1 MSKQEWIEDAVKN
14 FRNGCLGLQKELA
27 NAADGTLLDVSDQQI
42 MEKIE
47 PLLKDIQQK
56 AIQEAIEKAQG
67 NSDYRR
73 CNKCKKKMRHKG
85 KKSFEFITR
94 FGNVPLQGTYYH
106 CKCSNSKSVN
116 ILVAAGKKFSVV
128 ANELVLRHT
137 ASNSYKQA
145 SKYLRKDFKIHISSE
160 SLRSRI
166 AAVSGQIRQN
176 RNSSDDSCRWD
187 EIVGKKLYGYADGVL
202 LNIRKEGWKECKLL
216 RYEDEHGQKLR
227 HRGLLGSIQNF
238 GPLVRREAINIGAS
252 KADEVVFLMDGAD
265 GFHNHIKKNLPSAR
279 QIVDYWHVCQHISDC
294 AIALYPDAIK
304 KSEQW
309 RKKYCRM
316 LRECGPSKLLGSLR
330 ISKSRTK
337 SEPKAASL
345 LRLIKFLARRRDRI
359 DYPMLLE
366 LGYRVDSG
374 PIESSCKNVVQRRMK
389 GSGMRWSR
397 RGASAMLE
405 VRCALYSDIWED
417 VANKCA

>member
-1 MSKQEWIEDAVKN
+1 
-14 FRNGCLGLQKELA
+14 
-27 NAADGTLLDVSDQQI
+27 
-42 MEKIE
+42 
-47 PLLKDIQQK
+47 
-56 AIQEAIEKAQG
+56 
-67 NSDYRR
+67 
-73 CNKCKKKMRHKG
+73 MRHKG
-85 KKSFEFITR
+85 KKAYEFITR

-145 SKYLRKDFKIHISSE
+145 SKYLRKDFKIYISSE

-166 AAVSGQIRQN
+166 SAVSGQIRQN
-176 RNSSDDSCRWD
+176 RNSADGGHKWD
-187 EIVGKKLYGYADGVL
+187 EIVDKKLYGYADGVL

-216 RYEDEHGQKLR
+216 RYEDEHGKKLR

-238 GPLVRREAINIGAS
+238 GPIVRREAINLGAS
-252 KADEVVFLMDGAD
+252 KAEEIVFLMDGAE

-294 AIALYPDAIK
+294 AIELSPEDAN
-304 KSEQW
+304 KSDRW
-309 RKKYCRM
+309 RKKYCHM
-316 LRECGPSKLLGSLR
+316 LREAGPLKLLGSLR

-337 SEPKAASL
+337 SESKAGSL
-345 LRLIKFLARRRDRI
+345 LKLIKFLARRIDRI

-397 RGASAMLE
+397 KGASAMLE
-405 VRCALYSDIWED
+405 VRCALYSDIWEN
-417 VANKCA
+417 VLEKCA